1 MFLRARRRCPPSGRC
16 SGTQRRSWRTCSRCT
31 LGREHNAD
39 KQTAM
44 QHVLGLSDSDASDL
58 KSLVASGS
66 FKLEQEADEE
76 ASFF

>member
-1 MFLRARRRCPPSGRC
+1 MPGAQALPSERPVQWDAKEELADLF
-16 SGTQRRSWRTCSRCT
+16 SVYV
-31 LGREHNAD
+31 GREHNAD

-58 KSLVASGS
+58 KSLVDSGS